1 MNHKETD
8 VEHSSKLQYTVL
20 VASLVAAFPGIVLA
34 QGADDKSVQRVVV
47 TGSNLKR
54 VDQETAS
61 PVQVVSRQEIEQS
74 GAQTVSQILDN
85 LTSND
90 RGAISDLGGTNSWAS
105 GATGVSLRN
114 LGTGATLVLLNG
126 RRLSSYG
133 FADGLQS
140 NFVNI
145 DSIPS
150 DVIERIEI
158 LKDGASAVYGS
169 DAVAGVVNIITRK
182 NFRGVAVR
190 ASLQQSPQHAFLD
203 HERKA
208 SIVGGSG
215 DFEADGY
222 NAFAHLEVYSRGK
235 FTDRQAR
242 PLLPDWF
249 IRMNPD
255 RDAMSTGSVP
265 GNYVG
270 RYPANYRDAALAG
283 KSINVAAPGCAAE
296 NLKGGLCFYDYWQDS
311 LARAPAERATFLGSG
326 RLKLSGDMTAYGEL
340 QLAKTR
346 NNYNTAP
353 PRSNVN
359 GVPLSWYD
367 SISGK
372 MQYFTDPQLPVGHP
386 NNPYDFPIGLNYRFA
401 DDRDMFKN
409 VGSSEQ
415 FRVLAGIQGESF
427 GWEWDSAIGH
437 MGSKAR
443 QQQHLYRD
451 RYGYF
456 DAIVSGAYKFGQTN
470 DRALL
475 EKMFPEMG
483 SHGQYRQTFMD
494 FKASRELYQLGGGPL
509 QVATGVDLRH
519 ESFEHMSSDNVLQAR
534 IVQFSGVKIDGA
546 RNVAAAFVELGAP
559 FTKEL
564 EASFA
569 VRGDKVIG
577 QAGAVVPKLG
587 LRYKANDM
595 LMVRGT
601 VSQGFR
607 APSMPETG
615 NGGASW
621 FNNGYTDPKR
631 CAAATELRNIL
642 NTGNAADKNMAL
654 TAYSLGCSVSF
665 PSAVTPNPNLK
676 PEHTNSFTAGLVL
689 QPVRAL
695 SFTVDYYNIKRRD
708 EIAVKSIDQ
717 TLANEDRLG
726 GLVQRDPL
734 TAQDIDIARR
744 ALELSG
750 KSVAYPIGPI
760 RTIAA
765 QYENYGKS
773 RVSGLDL
780 DAKGRWNLG
789 DAGTLN
795 LGLELN
801 RQFKYQQWD
810 SFANTYT
817 VNYVGYRGVP
827 RSRAVAKMS
836 WERDALVTGLRAN
849 FTSGTKLAWGDLD
862 TTSSIEGCA
871 GRGVSADECRIA
883 SDTTVDLW
891 TRYALRPGTYLSAN
905 VFNLFDRKDP
915 VKLYPGSA
923 LPLRARTVMLTVEHK
938 F

>member
-1 MNHKETD
+1 VK
-8 VEHSSKLQYTVL
+8 HSNKLKYTVL
-20 VASLVAAFPGIVLA
+20 VGSLVAAFPAIGLA
-34 QGADDKSVQRVVV
+34 QSGEDNNVQRVVV
-47 TGSNLKR
+47 TGSNIKR

-61 PVQVVSRQEIEQS
+61 PVQVLSRQEIEQS
-74 GAQTVSQILDN
+74 GAQTVAHILDN

-150 DVIERIEI
+150 DVIERVEI
-158 LKDGASAVYGS
+158 LKDGASAIYGS

-182 NFRGVAVR
+182 NYQGIGVK
-190 ASLQQSPQHAFLD
+190 ASAQQSLKRSFLD
-203 HERKA
+203 RERKA
-208 SIVGGSG
+208 SIIGGMG

-235 FTDRQAR
+235 FTDRQIR

-255 RDAMSTGSVP
+255 RDATSTGSIP

-270 RYPANYRDAALAG
+270 RYPANYHDPALAG
-283 KSINVAAPGCAAE
+283 KSINVAAPGCAPE
-296 NLKGGLCFYDYWQDS
+296 NLRGGLCFYDYWQDS
-311 LARAPAERATFLGSG
+311 LARAPAERVTFLGSG
-326 RLKLSGDMTAYGEL
+326 RLKLSGEAVAYGEL

-367 SISGK
+367 SITGK

-415 FRVLAGIQGESF
+415 FRALAGIQGSNL
-427 GWEWDSAIGH
+427 GWEWDGAIGH

-443 QQQHLYRD
+443 QRQHLYRD
-451 RYGYF
+451 RYGYY
-456 DAIVSGAYKFGQTN
+456 DAIVSGAYKFGQQN

-475 EKMFPEMG
+475 ETMFPEMG
-483 SHGQYRQTFMD
+483 SHGEYRQTFLD
-494 FKASRELYQLGGGPL
+494 FKANRELFMLGGGPL
-509 QVATGVDLRH
+509 QLATGVDLRH
-519 ESFEHMSSDNVLQAR
+519 ESFEHVSSDNVLAAR
-534 IVQFSGVKIDGA
+534 IVQFSGVKVNGS
-546 RNVAAAFVELGAP
+546 RNVAAAFVELAAP
-559 FTKEL
+559 FTKQL

-569 VRGDKVIG
+569 VRGDKVID

-601 VSQGFR
+601 VSKGFR
-607 APSMPETG
+607 APSLPETG

-621 FNNGYTDPKR
+621 FNNGYNDPKR
-631 CAAATELRNIL
+631 CAAATQLRDVL
-642 NTGNAADKNMAL
+642 NTGNAADKNLAL
-654 TAYSLGCSVSF
+654 TAYALGCSVSF
-665 PSAVTPNPNLK
+665 PSSVTPNPNLK
-676 PEHTNSFTAGLVL
+676 PEYTNSFTAGLVL

-695 SFTVDYYNIKRRD
+695 SFTIDYYNIKRRD

-717 TLANEDRLG
+717 TLANEDRLA
-726 GLVQRDPL
+726 GLVERDPL
-734 TAQDIDIARR
+734 TSQDLDIARR
-744 ALELSG
+744 AFELSG
-750 KSVAYPIGPI
+750 KTLGFPTGPI

-773 RVSGLDL
+773 RVSGIDL
-780 DAKGRWNLG
+780 DAKGRWNFG
-789 DAGTLN
+789 EWGVFN

-801 RQFKYQQWD
+801 RQFKYQNWD
-810 SFANTYT
+810 SFSNTYT
-817 VNYVGYRGVP
+817 ENYVGYRGIP
-827 RSRAVAKMS
+827 RTRAVAKMS
-836 WERDALVTGLRAN
+836 WEKGPLVAGLRAN
-849 FTSGTKLAWGDLD
+849 YTDSTRLAWGELD
-862 TTSSIEGCA
+862 STSSIEGCED
-871 GRGVSADECRIA
+871 RGVSRDECRIA

-891 TRYALRPGTYLSAN
+891 TRYAFRPGTTVSAN

-915 VKLYPGSA
+915 VKLYPGSP
-923 LPLRARTVMLTVEHK
+923 LPLRSRTLMLTVEHK